1 MSTTSPSI
9 TKQQSIPATE
19 AAKAPTSLVF
29 SPQSPQSPL
38 EPLSPRSPSSA
49 GSGICSPLSFQS
61 PVHDSTDALSAR
73 NERSGADKEVCAY
86 EGYVARRSAILK
98 RWKDRKPITV
108 ITGMLCMCAIAILI
122 PRVAALCRPHHR
134 LLINTVASRANDPVL
149 YLYY

>member
-1 MSTTSPSI
+1 MSTTSPPI
-9 TKQQSIPATE
+9 TKQLSIPAAETGIT
-19 AAKAPTSLVF
+19 PTSLAF

-49 GSGICSPLSFQS
+49 GSGVCSPLSFQS

-73 NERSGADKEVCAY
+73 NEGSTDEEVCAY

-108 ITGMLCMCAIAILI
+108 ITGMLCMCAIATEGSDSEPFLKPPEYTSII
-122 PRVAALCRPHHR
+122 C
-134 LLINTVASRANDPVL
+134 
-149 YLYY
+149 